1 MRCEFLVEH
10 LLVDMIWGVFECI
23 FAEKGVQIMR
33 LVKEK
38 FLNGNKLGAEC
49 GMGSG
54 EHGKGEKKLLLPE

>member
-1 MRCEFLVEH
+1 
-10 LLVDMIWGVFECI
+10 LVDMIWGVFECI